1 MNNDFFGAIKSGAE
15 QYLKG
20 LTEMGQNLM
29 GQQFAQDAGQKSWAE
44 GMEQF
49 AKLHSPSGNS
59 EALFE
64 QIMSQ
69 GKAFVG
75 MLEKLYQA
83 GKADAPMDFSALGQQ
98 WLQELSKNNPFLA
111 STNLPGFGS
120 AQWPNFTA
128 MDPSML
134 DPMRA
139 LNMPAFGLNRE
150 AQERQQEL
158 LKHLHAYAQATNT
171 YNALQNSSIKLAI
184 ERMQSKL
191 AERSE
196 PGRSLESFKA
206 VYDLWI
212 DALEEAFAEVA
223 MSKEYQSAYGTLVD
237 AQMRVRANVQKQV
250 ELSCA
255 QVGMPTRS
263 ELEGVHQKL
272 ADLRRRSRQEIAE
285 LKAEIAEIKAA
296 LGKPSEAKAGAE
308 PSKSAASPENA
319 AVSEAKPSGLLS
331 QAKSVAIAKKT
342 ASKGTAKAAAK
353 TPKSA

>member
-29 GQQFAQDAGQKSWAE
+29 GQQFAQDGGPKSWSE

-49 AKLHSPSGNS
+49 AKLHSAGQNS

-83 GKADAPMDFSALGQQ
+83 GKGDAPMDFSALGQQ
-98 WLQELSKNNPFLA
+98 WMAELSKNNPFLA
-111 STNLPGFGS
+111 TGNLPGFSS
-120 AQWPNFTA
+120 AQWPNFSG
-128 MDPSML
+128 MDASLL

-139 LNMPAFGLNRE
+139 LKMPAFGLNRE

-158 LKHLHAYAQATNT
+158 LRHLHAYAQATNSC
-171 YNALQNSSIKLAI
+171 NALQNSSIKLAI

-223 MSKEYQSAYGTLVD
+223 MSKQYQAAYGELVD

-255 QVGMPTRS
+255 QVGMPTRT

-285 LKAEIAEIKAA
+285 LKAEIAQIKAS
-296 LGKPSEAKAGAE
+296 LGKSSEPKAAAETDAKA
-308 PSKSAASPENA
+308 
-319 AVSEAKPSGLLS
+319 SGLLS
-331 QAKSVAIAKKT
+331 QAKRVAVAKKAAGK
-342 ASKGTAKAAAK
+342 ASKT
-353 TPKSA
+353 TKSA

>member
-29 GQQFAQDAGQKSWAE
+29 GQQFAQDASQKSWSE

-49 AKLHSPSGNS
+49 AKLYAPANNNS

-83 GKADAPMDFSALGQQ
+83 GKSDGQMDFSSLGQQ
-98 WLQELSKNNPFLA
+98 WMAELSKNNPFLA
-111 STNLPGFGS
+111 SANLPAGFGS
-120 AQWPNFTA
+120 MQWPNMTA
-128 MDPSML
+128 MDPSMM

-139 LNMPAFGLNRE
+139 LKMPAFGLNRE
-150 AQERQQEL
+150 SQERQQEL
-158 LKHLHAYAQATNT
+158 LRHLHAYSQATNS
-171 YNALQNSSIKLAI
+171 YNALQNSSIKMAI

-196 PGRSLESFKA
+196 PGRGLESFKA

-212 DALEEAFAEVA
+212 DSLEEAFAEVA
-223 MSKEYQSAYGTLVD
+223 MTSEYQAAYGNLVD

-255 QVGMPTRS
+255 QVGMPTRT

-285 LKAEIAEIKAA
+285 LKAELAEIKAA
-296 LGKPSEAKAGAE
+296 IGKSSVAK
-308 PSKSAASPENA
+308 S
-319 AVSEAKPSGLLS
+319 SEAKPAASEAKPEGLLS
-331 QAKSVAIAKKT
+331 QAKSVAVAK
-342 ASKGTAKAAAK
+342 KAAAK
-353 TPKSA
+353 SAAKVASKSTKSA